1 MKVLVFCPT
10 RPDWPHVYGRSLM
23 SIFRLRWDGP
33 LDYHFVKGDVE
44 GTEVERILW
53 KYRRGREIFLRG
65 DYDAMLTVEADI
77 EVPEDAL
84 ICLVDA
90 GADVAYG
97 LYVLRRGERKWNAHI
112 TVGQTKGLS
121 VSDMPETA
129 RECWGHD
136 LVVQGVGLGC
146 TLIRRRVLEKLDFRL
161 GQTTCD
167 WYFAIDCVEKEF
179 TQIADLA
186 VVCGHIEAEPSPC
199 IIWPD
204 PDHLLLWRTEMLGG
218 EWVKMEPGEKV
229 EIVIDRLGTRS
240 EKFRMEEKT

>member
-10 RPDWPHVYGRSLM
+10 RPVWPHVYGRSLM
-23 SIFRLRWDGP
+23 SIFRLRWDEP
-33 LDYHFVKGDVE
+33 LNYHFIVGDVE

-53 KYRRGREIFLRG
+53 KYQRGREIFLRG

-84 ICLVDA
+84 IRLAEVP
-90 GADVAYG
+90 ADVVYG
-97 LYVLRRGERKWNAHI
+97 LYVLRRGERKWNAHT
-112 TVGQTKGLS
+112 TVEQTKGVSLS
-121 VSDMPETA
+121 DLPIMA
-129 RECWGHD
+129 REFWGETTP
-136 LVVQGVGLGC
+136 VKGVGLGC
-146 TLIRRRVLEKLDFRL
+146 TLIRRHVLEELGFRL

-167 WYFAIDCVEKEF
+167 WYFAIDCVEKGF
-179 TQIADLA
+179 IQAADLG
-186 VVCGHIEAEPSPC
+186 VVCGHIEAEPAPR

-218 EWVKMEPGEKV
+218 EWVKMEQGEKV

-240 EKFRMEEKT
+240 EKFQVKEKT